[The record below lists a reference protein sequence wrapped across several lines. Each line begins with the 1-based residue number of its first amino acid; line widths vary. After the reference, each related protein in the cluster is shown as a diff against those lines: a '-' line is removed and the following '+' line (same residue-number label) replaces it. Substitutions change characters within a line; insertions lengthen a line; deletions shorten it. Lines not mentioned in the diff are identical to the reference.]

1 MKRWTVD
8 DLRALDACEE
18 QVAMFEK
25 TFPDGAT
32 ADDVGA
38 AVAAGLNVRW
48 LVEKVVSDEVWRAYA
63 EAEAT
68 LRRAYAEARAP
79 LRRAYQE
86 ARALLRRAYQE
97 AREPLWRAYQE
108 AEATL
113 WRAYEE
119 AREPLL
125 ADALRT
131 VEAARNPKEAA

>member
-18 QVAMFEK
+18 QVAMFAA

-48 LVEKVVSDEVWRAYA
+48 LVEGVVSDEVWRAYE
-63 EAEAT
+63 EAKAP
-68 LRRAYAEARAP
+68 LSRAYLEAKAP
-79 LRRAYQE
+79 LRRAYEE
-86 ARALLRRAYQE
+86 ARAPLWPAYEE
-97 AREPLWRAYQE
+97 ARVQ
-108 AEATL
+108 L

-119 AREPLL
+119 ARVQLWRAYEEAEAPLL

-131 VEAARNPKEAA
+131 IPDDEEDA

>member
-8 DLRALDACEE
+8 DLRALDACAE

-48 LVEKVVSDEVWRAYA
+48 LVEEVVSDEVWRAYL
-63 EAEAT
+63 EAK
-68 LRRAYAEARAP
+68 AP
-79 LRRAYQE
+79 LRRAYEE
-86 ARALLRRAYQE
+86 ALAPLWSAYEEAEAPLRRAYEE
-97 AREPLWRAYQE
+97 ARAP
-108 AEATL
+108 L

-119 AREPLL
+119 AEAPLWRAYLEAEAPLL

-131 VEAARNPKEAA
+131 EEAA

>member
-38 AVAAGLNVRW
+38 AVAAGLDVQW
-48 LVEKVVSDEVWRAYA
+48 LVEGVVSDEVWRAY
-63 EAEAT
+63 E
-68 LRRAYAEARAP
+68 EARAP
-79 LRRAYQE
+79 L
-86 ARALLRRAYQE
+86 
-97 AREPLWRAYQE
+97 WRAYLE
-108 AEATL
+108 AEAPLLRACEEAKAPL

-119 AREPLL
+119 ARVPLWRAYAEAEAQLL

-131 VEAARNPKEAA
+131 IPDDEEDA

>member
-48 LVEKVVSDEVWRAYA
+48 LVEEVVSDEVWRAYL
-63 EAEAT
+63 EAKA
-68 LRRAYAEARAP
+68 
-79 LRRAYQE
+79 
-86 ARALLRRAYQE
+86 
-97 AREPLWRAYQE
+97 
-108 AEATL
+108 
-113 WRAYEE
+113 
-119 AREPLL
+119 PLL

>member
-8 DLRALDACEE
+8 DLRALEACKE
-18 QVAMFEK
+18 QVALFGA

-38 AVAAGLNVRW
+38 AMAVGLDVEW
-48 LVEKVVSDEVWRAYA
+48 LVRAVVSDNVWRAYK
-63 EAEAT
+63 
-68 LRRAYAEARAP
+68 EARAP
-79 LRRAYQE
+79 
-86 ARALLRRAYQE
+86 
-97 AREPLWRAYQE
+97 
-108 AEATL
+108 L

-119 AREPLL
+119 AKAPLSRAYEEAKAPLRRAYEEAKAPLWRAYLEAEAPLL